1 MSEQEKKDQKN
12 NESVPVPEQNVM
24 DEEQS
29 ASEEKSAVRELEIS
43 AAEQPEENRELV
55 QAQQEARENHDRFLR
70 VAAEFE
76 NYKKRME
83 KEKSDLIKYA
93 NEGLMKE
100 LLGVIDNLQRALE
113 QAEQNA
119 QAESLVEGIRM
130 ILKQMEDTLGKHGVF
145 EIQALGKAFN
155 PNLHEAMMHE
165 AANEHAENTV
175 IDEFQKGYVL
185 KDRLLRPSLVKVSK
199 KSPDKADVGLT
210 EE

>member
-1 MSEQEKKDQKN
+1 MSEREKKDRKTHDS
-12 NESVPVPEQNVM
+12 EPVPEEERM
-24 DEEQS
+24 DEGQNDSGEES
-29 ASEEKSAVRELEIS
+29 AIQEPEAF
-43 AAEQPEENRELV
+43 ATEQPEENRELI
-55 QAQQEARENHDRFLR
+55 QAQQMAKENHDRFLR

-76 NYKKRME
+76 NYKKRVE

-100 LLGVIDNLQRALE
+100 LLGVIDNLERALE

-119 QAESLVEGIRM
+119 QAESLLEGIRM
-130 ILKQMEDTLGKHGVF
+130 ILKQLKDILGKHGVS
-145 EIQALGKAFN
+145 EIQALGETFN

-165 AANEHAENTV
+165 TADEHAENTV

-199 KSPDKADVGLT
+199 KSPDKADVGLS

>member
-43 AAEQPEENRELV
+43 AAEQPEENRALV